1 MLLFIIFCFIAYC
14 VGGELWGICRYGL
27 ILGFVWAVVSEIIKK
42 RPAAKARKESRKADR
57 EARRARREL
66 EAARKELA
74 AAVASVA
81 SAPSADDDEDEESAP
96 SAPRMGL
103 IARWK
108 DEQRRMDEEA
118 FCALDDDE
126 ETEDEEAETME
137 KNVFIEQIEDPKIRA
152 RAYEILAET
161 DLFPGETFEP
171 LPDDADEDEAFHGID
186 REKEAKRLRRVLEG
200 LYNKRDKL
208 EYMGV
213 SKNTQRWR
221 GLEYDIAAA
230 ERRLAFF
237 EG

>member
-14 VGGELWGICRYGL
+14 VGGELWEICRYGL
-27 ILGFVWAVVSEIIKK
+27 ILGFVWAVVSEIHKK
-42 RPAAKARKESRKADR
+42 RPAARARKESRKADR

-74 AAVASVA
+74 AAVASV
-81 SAPSADDDEDEESAP
+81 SYAPSADDDEDEGSAP

-103 IARWK
+103 VARWK
-108 DEQRRMDEEA
+108 DERRRMDEET

-126 ETEDEEAETME
+126 ETED
-137 KNVFIEQIEDPKIRA
+137 
-152 RAYEILAET
+152 AET
-161 DLFPGETFEP
+161 DLFPGESFEP
-171 LPDDADEDEAFHGID
+171 LPDDADEDEAFSGID

-213 SKNTQRWR
+213 SKTTQRWR

-237 EG
+237 DN

>member
-1 MLLFIIFCFIAYC
+1 MFLFIIFCFIAYAA
-14 VGGELWGICRYGL
+14 GGELWEICRYGL
-27 ILGFVWAVVSEIIKK
+27 ILGFVWAVVSEILKK
-42 RPAAKARKESRKADR
+42 RQAAKARKESRKADR

-66 EAARKELA
+66 EAARKDLA
-74 AAVASVA
+74 AAVASA
-81 SAPSADDDEDEESAP
+81 SSAPSADDDEEAP

-126 ETEDEEAETME
+126 ETEDEKTEME
-137 KNVFIEQIEDPKIRA
+137 KNAFIERIEDPQTRA

-171 LPDDADEDEAFHGID
+171 LPDDADEDEAFSGID

-213 SKNTQRWR
+213 KKNTQRWR

-230 ERRLAFF
+230 ERRLAYF
-237 EG
+237 ES

>member
-14 VGGELWGICRYGL
+14 VGGELWEICRYGL
-27 ILGFVWAVVSEIIKK
+27 ILGFVWAVVSEIHKK
-42 RPAAKARKESRKADR
+42 RPAARARKESRKADR

-74 AAVASVA
+74 AAVASVS
-81 SAPSADDDEDEESAP
+81 SAPSADDDEDEDEYAAP

-103 IARWK
+103 IERWK
-108 DEQRRMDEEA
+108 DERRRMDEET
-118 FCALDDDE
+118 FCALDEDE
-126 ETEDEEAETME
+126 ETEDEESET
-137 KNVFIEQIEDPKIRA
+137 R
-152 RAYEILAET
+152 
-161 DLFPGETFEP
+161 ETFEP
-171 LPDDADEDEAFHGID
+171 LPDDADEDEAFSGID

-213 SKNTQRWR
+213 SKTTQRWR

-237 EG
+237 ED

>member
-1 MLLFIIFCFIAYC
+1 MLLFIIFCFVAYAS
-14 VGGELWGICRYGL
+14 GGELWEICRCGL

-42 RPAAKARKESRKADR
+42 RQAAKARKESRKADR

-74 AAVASVA
+74 AAVASA
-81 SAPSADDDEDEESAP
+81 SSAPSADDDEDEESAP

-108 DEQRRMDEEA
+108 DEQRRMDEDA

-126 ETEDEEAETME
+126 EAEDEETET
-137 KNVFIEQIEDPKIRA
+137 R
-152 RAYEILAET
+152 
-161 DLFPGETFEP
+161 ETFEP
-171 LPDDADEDEAFHGID
+171 LPDDADEDEAFQGID

>member
-27 ILGFVWAVVSEIIKK
+27 ILGFVWAVVSEILKK
-42 RPAAKARKESRKADR
+42 RPAARARKESRKADR

-74 AAVASVA
+74 AAVASVS
-81 SAPSADDDEDEESAP
+81 SAPSADDDEDEGSAP

-103 IARWK
+103 IERWK
-108 DEQRRMDEEA
+108 DEQRRMDEET

-126 ETEDEEAETME
+126 ETEDEESET
-137 KNVFIEQIEDPKIRA
+137 R
-152 RAYEILAET
+152 
-161 DLFPGETFEP
+161 ETFEP
-171 LPDDADEDEAFHGID
+171 LPDDADEDEAFSGID

-221 GLEYDIAAA
+221 GLEYDIAAT

-237 EG
+237 ED

>member
-1 MLLFIIFCFIAYC
+1 M
-14 VGGELWGICRYGL
+14 
-27 ILGFVWAVVSEIIKK
+27 
-42 RPAAKARKESRKADR
+42 
-57 EARRARREL
+57 

-81 SAPSADDDEDEESAP
+81 SAPSADDDEDEDEDTAF

-103 IARWK
+103 IERWK
-108 DEQRRMDEEA
+108 DEQRRMDEET

-126 ETEDEEAETME
+126 ETEDEEAET
-137 KNVFIEQIEDPKIRA
+137 R
-152 RAYEILAET
+152 
-161 DLFPGETFEP
+161 ETFEP
-171 LPDDADEDEAFHGID
+171 LPDGADEDEAFSGID
-186 REKEAKRLRRVLEG
+186 REKETKRLRRVLEG

-213 SKNTQRWR
+213 SKTTQRWR

-237 EG
+237 ED

>member
-1 MLLFIIFCFIAYC
+1 MLLFIIFCFVAYAA
-14 VGGELWGICRYGL
+14 GGELWEICRYGL

-74 AAVASVA
+74 AAVASVS

-103 IARWK
+103 IARWE
-108 DEQRRMDEEA
+108 DEQRRMDEET
-118 FCALDDDE
+118 FCAMDDDE
-126 ETEDEEAETME
+126 ETED
-137 KNVFIEQIEDPKIRA
+137 
-152 RAYEILAET
+152 AET
-161 DLFPGETFEP
+161 DLFPGESFEP
-171 LPDDADEDEAFHGID
+171 LPDGADEDEAFHGID

>member
-1 MLLFIIFCFIAYC
+1 MFLFIIFCFIAYA
-14 VGGELWGICRYGL
+14 VGGELWEICRYGL

-42 RPAAKARKESRKADR
+42 RPAAKARKESRKAEK
-57 EARRARREL
+57 EARRARCEL
-66 EAARKELA
+66 ESARKELA
-74 AAVASVA
+74 AAVTSAS

-108 DEQRRMDEEA
+108 DEQRRMDEET

-126 ETEDEEAETME
+126 DEEAE
-137 KNVFIEQIEDPKIRA
+137 A
-152 RAYEILAET
+152 R
-161 DLFPGETFEP
+161 ETFEP

-237 EG
+237 DG